1 MDLYYYHISAP
12 CRSVLMVGEYLNL
25 KWNLKTVDLLKND
38 QLKEDFIKV
47 MFRTS
52 DKLSIS
58 YSWETSN

>member
-1 MDLYYYHISAP
+1 
-12 CRSVLMVGEYLNL
+12 MVGEYLNL